1 MALVPLEDLP
11 NDFVPEEDIPQELYS
26 AIQQP
31 LSVEERLTQ
40 PKTMFEDLTSPTEP
54 KPFSFSNVA
63 KDTAIG
69 AGVGAIFTGP
79 TAPAGALIGGA
90 AGLTGGVLSELAN
103 ATGQSPLT
111 KVVAGAV
118 GGEIPVVAKIS
129 GKGVLKAFNWKTG
142 RLVEEFSEISPKQS
156 YEILKAKKDLYG
168 NMVVDK
174 LYTTEKS
181 DVVQNEIREKFPE
194 ISFKP
199 NEKASVTLREK
210 LFNDISQNN
219 DFTKS
224 PEYQALTRDIK
235 ILQEVVE
242 ADKSDL
248 SLITKIF
255 NAQKSKFPEARER
268 STKSILNLVQSGGQ
282 YNSKTGESTKLISD
296 EAQKALKTRFEE
308 YLQRTVGA
316 NTYKEL
322 KAVEASEFG
331 ALAEDA
337 MTTLKQTNFKFSDT
351 KQKEQLL
358 LSLKNSPTG
367 ADTFKQSFIEYLG
380 TLKDETAMKAAFN
393 RMRPVMDD
401 LGVLK
406 RADQEDIYKKV
417 VEFEKNVA
425 KNKKAQTV
433 RELLSGAII
442 GGQSAV
448 TSPILNRPVQEALFP
463 KKSPVSVFNL

>member
-1 MALVPLEDLP
+1 MALVPIEDLP
-11 NDFVPEEDIPQELYS
+11 NDFVPEDDIPQELSS

-63 KDTAIG
+63 KDTVIG

-142 RLVEEFSEISPKQS
+142 RLVEEFSEITPKQS

-168 NMVVDK
+168 DMLVDK

-181 DVVQNEIREKFPE
+181 DILQNEVRQKFPE
-194 ISFKP
+194 IEFKP
-199 NEKASVTLREK
+199 NEKASTTLREK
-210 LFNDISQNN
+210 LYKDISANN

-224 PEYQALTRDIK
+224 PEYAQLTRDIQISK
-235 ILQEVVE
+235 ELVE
-242 ADKSDL
+242 GSKGDL
-248 SLITKIF
+248 PIITKMF
-255 NAQKSKFPEARER
+255 NAQQSKLPEVRER
-268 STKSILNLVQSGGQ
+268 STKSILNLVQSGGKFK
-282 YNSKTGESTKLISD
+282 SKKGETEQLISE
-296 EAQKALKTRFEE
+296 EAQTALKNRFEQ
-308 YLQRTVGA
+308 YLERNAGKNSYQD
-316 NTYKEL
+316 L
-322 KAVEASEFG
+322 KAVEAAEFG
-331 ALAEDA
+331 ALAEDT

-351 KQKEQLL
+351 AQKEQIL

-367 ADTFKQSFIEYLG
+367 SDTFKQSFIEYLG

-406 RADQEDIYKKV
+406 RADQEEIYKKV

-433 RELLSGAII
+433 RELISGALI
-442 GGQSAV
+442 GGQSSV